1 MSYKIIDNKENEE
14 LFVEIVKNIS
24 EGKNYNMISEEI
36 GKSKDFVYNLVKFYK
51 KKHNINS
58 SVISK
63 YDYYK
68 LTGEIDNI
76 VSLYNEGKSTEFIGK
91 TYNASDRTVVS
102 WLKRENVNIR
112 DRGIISKINQTI
124 FDNIDTEIKA
134 YTLGLLTSDGNVQS
148 KSSTITIC
156 LTNTDGYILEKI
168 NEELLS
174 GLGNILVTHKEDE
187 KPRKVLGFNGKHLK
201 DKLAEYNIVPRKSY
215 IIKELSTKIPEELY
229 HHYIRGLFDGD
240 GVCSYETSHKKKKVR
255 IGFCGH
261 NRDFVE
267 SYRNFLINKLDM
279 NQTKLFNTG
288 GCWQCSW
295 SSKKDL
301 INFYNYIYKDATIF
315 LGRKKKKIS
324 DYVNTE
330 VT

>member
-14 LFVEIVKNIS
+14 L
-24 EGKNYNMISEEI
+24 
-36 GKSKDFVYNLVKFYK
+36 
-51 KKHNINS
+51 
-58 SVISK
+58 
-63 YDYYK
+63 
-68 LTGEIDNI
+68 
-76 VSLYNEGKSTEFIGK
+76 
-91 TYNASDRTVVS
+91 VVS

-134 YTLGLLTSDGNVQS
+134 YTLGLLTSDGNVQN

-240 GVCSYETSHKKKKVR
+240 GVWWYE
-255 IGFCGH
+255 
-261 NRDFVE
+261 N
-267 SYRNFLINKLDM
+267 
-279 NQTKLFNTG
+279 
-288 GCWQCSW
+288 
-295 SSKKDL
+295 
-301 INFYNYIYKDATIF
+301 
-315 LGRKKKKIS
+315 
-324 DYVNTE
+324 
-330 VT
+330 

>member
-91 TYNASDRTVVS
+91 TYNASDRAVVS

-134 YTLGLLTSDGNVQS
+134 YTLGLLTSDGNVQN

>member
-1 MSYKIIDNKENEE
+1 MTHYI
-14 LFVEIVKNIS
+14 
-24 EGKNYNMISEEI
+24 
-36 GKSKDFVYNLVKFYK
+36 
-51 KKHNINS
+51 
-58 SVISK
+58 
-63 YDYYK
+63 
-68 LTGEIDNI
+68 
-76 VSLYNEGKSTEFIGK
+76 
-91 TYNASDRTVVS
+91 
-102 WLKRENVNIR
+102 
-112 DRGIISKINQTI
+112 
-124 FDNIDTEIKA
+124 
-134 YTLGLLTSDGNVQS
+134 LGLLTADGS
-148 KSSTITIC
+148 AREYCTISGESTYSCDLEMAEEQIILDIAKFLNKTVFYRERVIKNKQRKFWKVSFH
-156 LTNTDGYILEKI
+156 TNDIEMIKYGKYLVKGRPKI
-168 NEELLS
+168 
-174 GLGNILVTHKEDE
+174 
-187 KPRKVLGFNGKHLK
+187 
-201 DKLAEYNIVPRKSY
+201 Y
-215 IIKELSTKIPEELY
+215 ELY
-229 HHYIRGLFDGD
+229 KSFSKPERADFVRGLFDGD

-267 SYRNFLINKLDM
+267 NYRNFLINKLDM

>member
-14 LFVEIVKNIS
+14 L
-24 EGKNYNMISEEI
+24 
-36 GKSKDFVYNLVKFYK
+36 
-51 KKHNINS
+51 
-58 SVISK
+58 
-63 YDYYK
+63 
-68 LTGEIDNI
+68 
-76 VSLYNEGKSTEFIGK
+76 
-91 TYNASDRTVVS
+91 VVS
-102 WLKRENVNIR
+102 RLKRENVNIR
-112 DRGIISKINQTI
+112 DRDIISKINQTI

-134 YTLGLLTSDGNVQS
+134 YTLGLLTSDGNVQN
-148 KSSTITIC
+148 KSSTITIS

-267 SYRNFLINKLDM
+267 NYRNFLINKLDM

>member
-14 LFVEIVKNIS
+14 L
-24 EGKNYNMISEEI
+24 
-36 GKSKDFVYNLVKFYK
+36 
-51 KKHNINS
+51 
-58 SVISK
+58 
-63 YDYYK
+63 
-68 LTGEIDNI
+68 
-76 VSLYNEGKSTEFIGK
+76 
-91 TYNASDRTVVS
+91 VVS

-134 YTLGLLTSDGNVQS
+134 YTLGLLTSNGNVQS

-261 NRDFVE
+261 NRDFVKN
-267 SYRNFLINKLDM
+267 YRNFLINKLDM

>member
-36 GKSKDFVYNLVKFYK
+36 GKSKDFVYSLVKFYK

-91 TYNASDRTVVS
+91 TYNASDRAVVS

-134 YTLGLLTSDGNVQS
+134 YTLGLLTSDGNVQN

-187 KPRKVLGFNGKHLK
+187 
-201 DKLAEYNIVPRKSY
+201 
-215 IIKELSTKIPEELY
+215 ELY
-229 HHYIRGLFDGD
+229 HHDIRGLFDGD

-267 SYRNFLINKLDM
+267 NYRNFLINKLDM

>member
-14 LFVEIVKNIS
+14 LFVKIVKNIS

-36 GKSKDFVYNLVKFYK
+36 GKSKDFVYSLVKFYK

-91 TYNASDRTVVS
+91 TYNASDRAVVS

-134 YTLGLLTSDGNVQS
+134 YTLGLLTSDGNVQN

-187 KPRKVLGFNGKHLK
+187 KPRKVLSFNGKHLK

-267 SYRNFLINKLDM
+267 NYRNFLINKLDM

>member
-1 MSYKIIDNKENEE
+1 M
-14 LFVEIVKNIS
+14 
-24 EGKNYNMISEEI
+24 
-36 GKSKDFVYNLVKFYK
+36 
-51 KKHNINS
+51 
-58 SVISK
+58 
-63 YDYYK
+63 
-68 LTGEIDNI
+68 
-76 VSLYNEGKSTEFIGK
+76 
-91 TYNASDRTVVS
+91 
-102 WLKRENVNIR
+102 
-112 DRGIISKINQTI
+112 
-124 FDNIDTEIKA
+124 
-134 YTLGLLTSDGNVQS
+134 
-148 KSSTITIC
+148 
-156 LTNTDGYILEKI
+156 
-168 NEELLS
+168 LS
-174 GLGNILVTHKEDE
+174 GLGNIFVTHKEDE

-267 SYRNFLINKLDM
+267 NYRNFLINKLDM

-301 INFYNYIYKDATIF
+301 INFYNYVYKDATIF

>member
-14 LFVEIVKNIS
+14 L
-24 EGKNYNMISEEI
+24 
-36 GKSKDFVYNLVKFYK
+36 
-51 KKHNINS
+51 
-58 SVISK
+58 
-63 YDYYK
+63 
-68 LTGEIDNI
+68 
-76 VSLYNEGKSTEFIGK
+76 
-91 TYNASDRTVVS
+91 VVS

-156 LTNTDGYILEKI
+156 LPNTDGYILEKI

-240 GVCSYETSHKKKKVR
+240 GVCSCETSHKKKKVR

-267 SYRNFLINKLDM
+267 NYRNFLINKLDM

>member
-36 GKSKDFVYNLVKFYK
+36 GKSKDFVYSLVKFYK
-51 KKHNINS
+51 KKYNINS

-91 TYNASDRTVVS
+91 TYNASDRAVVS

-134 YTLGLLTSDGNVQS
+134 YTLGLLTSDGNVQN

-267 SYRNFLINKLDM
+267 NYRNFLINKLDM

>member
-1 MSYKIIDNKENEE
+1 M
-14 LFVEIVKNIS
+14 
-24 EGKNYNMISEEI
+24 
-36 GKSKDFVYNLVKFYK
+36 VKFYK

-91 TYNASDRTVVS
+91 TYNASDITVVS

-187 KPRKVLGFNGKHLK
+187 KPRKVLSFNGKHLK

-267 SYRNFLINKLDM
+267 NYRNFLINKLDM